1 MNRRVRAV
9 GMVVA
14 FVPTLV
20 LSLGPTLPASSAH
33 HPDAPALGLGIRTA
47 SAQEDAVTK
56 EARKRFLEGV
66 KLFDEK
72 KYDLARASFLQAMA
86 LKPHPAILLN
96 LAQTELVGGQPWD
109 ALGHFKQY
117 LNDPATQGDPKRAD
131 AEKGVAESRAK
142 LPRAQVSVDVPG
154 ADILVDNVKVG
165 QSPLGDAIDLKPGN
179 HTFEAQ
185 KDGKSAR
192 STVDPAPGKITMVDL
207 RINGG
212 APPAVVPPPPLPGTA
227 PPPATAAPGP
237 TAAPPATTGAPPT
250 EIPPS
255 SGPPS
260 PGKWVAVALGGGGL
274 AVVGLG
280 LGIGFAVSASAKDD
294 DATSITNQIRDYASQ
309 NTDPLGQRSIPQ
321 GRQNNPCAN
330 PVPPAVFGACS
341 KLVDKR
347 KERDDARNVST
358 VGFVVGGI
366 GAAVGLFG
374 GFMYYRAKKANEDTP
389 TARIQVVP
397 MLAPETQGIGV
408 IGRF

>member
-9 GMVVA
+9 GMLVA
-14 FVPTLV
+14 FVPTFV
-20 LSLGPTLPASSAH
+20 VSLGPTFPASSPEQALQ
-33 HPDAPALGLGIRTA
+33 PALGIGIRTA
-47 SAQEDAVTK
+47 GAQEDAVTK

-142 LPRAQVSVDVPG
+142 LPRAQISVDVPG

-192 STVDPAPGKITMVDL
+192 STVDPAAGKITMVDL

-227 PPPATAAPGP
+227 APPATAAPGP
-237 TAAPPATTGAPPT
+237 TAAPPATGAPPIET
-250 EIPPS
+250 PVPES
-255 SGPPS
+255 APS
-260 PGKWVAVALGGGGL
+260 PAKWVAVTLGGGGV
-274 AVVGLG
+274 AVIGLIT
-280 LGIGFAVSASAKDD
+280 GIAGGVVASSRDD
-294 DATSITNQIRDYASQ
+294 DATSITNQIKDYSSQ
-309 NTDPLGQRSIPQ
+309 NTDPNGNKSIPS

-330 PVPPAVFGACS
+330 PVPQSVFAACT
-341 KLVDKR
+341 KLVNKR
-347 KERDDARNVST
+347 DERDSARNLST
-358 VGFVVGGI
+358 GGFVVMGV

-374 GFMYYRAKKANEDTP
+374 GIMWYRAKKQSQDS
-389 TARIQVVP
+389 TAASLQVVP
-397 MLAPETQGIGV
+397 LLAPETQGVGLV
-408 IGRF
+408 GRF